1 MLFNIKEL
9 ASEIAN
15 EDKSIFQDLEDA
27 GFSIFEYKPR
37 ENDYIPYLLK
47 VAEDGNLDKFFK
59 IAEGREEQIGWL
71 FEPLTKEFI
80 KDQLRTVKS
89 GYNPLKQAT
98 ARLNLL
104 ILASL
109 DIEESKLAVLQTAA
123 EKWKADKD
131 AKKAKLLSRL
141 EAKQKEVVKASK

>member
-47 VAEDGNLDKFFK
+47 VAEDGDLDKFFK

-109 DIEESKLAVLQTAA
+109 DIEETKLSVLQTAA

-141 EAKQKEVVKASK
+141 EAKQKEVAKTSK